1 MKSAYLAIAA
11 AVTLI
16 ATTATGADVED
27 YALRCASDQWHEV
40 DVGLVSTTG
49 DQYTVE
55 AWVRLATDIPTDD
68 VGSTI
73 VGQHADGTDAKG
85 TLDVHMGRLRFLIN
99 TSQSQH
105 HELMSDHPAPLGVWA
120 HMAGVYDGVHM
131 KLYID
136 GQQAGELPVTG
147 SITGYDKRR
156 GTRIGGYSGTYAGD
170 CWLDGD
176 IDEVRIWDVAR
187 TQEQLLADMFHPI
200 SPRTGLIGYWRFDEG
215 SGSTTA
221 DLSGNNHHGQLTNY
235 RGSGQ
240 PAWVPGVFTQ
250 IDTLERRQAALADR
264 RLPGIFLD
272 LDMSAGDQRLST
284 LQNINPGEI
293 YWLQL
298 HVKDAPEIGGWS
310 ATIRFDP
317 EKLQFVEDSFQPSDF
332 IPGLSGKTNLVE
344 EGWVEVGGDILSTDA
359 RSSGSGFLGTVAFEV
374 SSRLEGGV
382 EILLSEV
389 TFARADGSTLR
400 EQTLSRAWLIAGD
413 GFTAVLEPYREGVPA
428 TPTLSQNFPN
438 PFNAATRIR
447 FQIPEASRARLEV
460 FDLKGQHLAVLAERF
475 FAPGYYETVWEG
487 RDAEGRKAASGIY
500 LIRLETGSYQQV
512 RKALLV
518 R

>member
-1 MKSAYLAIAA
+1 MKSADLAIVA

-16 ATTATGADVED
+16 ATAALDADIED
-27 YALRCASDQWHEV
+27 YALRCDSAQRHEV
-40 DVGLVSTTG
+40 DVGLVSAPG
-49 DQYTVE
+49 DQYTAE
-55 AWVRLATDIPTDD
+55 AWVRLSTDIPVDG

-73 VGQHADGTDAKG
+73 VGQHADATDAKG
-85 TLDVHMGRLRFLIN
+85 TLDIHLGRLRFLIN

-105 HELMSDHPAPLGVWA
+105 HELMSDHPVPLGVWT

-156 GTRIGGYSGTYAGD
+156 GTRLGGYSGTYAGD

-187 TQEQLLADMFHPI
+187 TREQLRFDMFHPI
-200 SPRTGLIGYWRFDEG
+200 QARTGLIGYWRFDEG
-215 SGSTTA
+215 SGSSTA
-221 DLSGNNHHGQLTNY
+221 DLSGNDHHGQFTNY

-240 PAWVPGVFTQ
+240 PVWVPGVFTQ
-250 IDTLERRQAALADR
+250 IDTLERRQAVLAGR

-272 LDMSAGDQRLST
+272 FDMDAGDQRLST
-284 LQNINPGEI
+284 LQIDPGEV

-298 HVKDAPEIGGWS
+298 HVKDAPEIDGWS
-310 ATIRFDP
+310 ATIRYDP
-317 EKLQFVEDSFQPSDF
+317 EKLRFVEDSFHPSDF
-332 IPGLSGKTNLVE
+332 IPGLFGLANLVE
-344 EGWVEVGGDILSTDA
+344 EGWVEVGGAILGTDA
-359 RSSGSGFLGTVAFEV
+359 RNVGNGFLGTVAFEV
-374 SSRLEGGV
+374 SSRLEDRA
-382 EILLSEV
+382 EIILSEI
-389 TFARADGSTLR
+389 TFARADGSILL

-413 GFTAVLEPYREGVPA
+413 GSTAVLEPYREGIPA
-428 TPTLSQNFPN
+428 TPTLSQNYPN

-460 FDLKGQHLAVLAERF
+460 FDLKGQRLVVLAERF
-475 FAPGYYETVWEG
+475 FAPGYYEAIWEG
-487 RDAEGRKAASGIY
+487 RDSKGHQSGSGIY
-500 LIRLETGSYQQV
+500 LIRLVTDSHQQV
-512 RKALLV
+512 CKALLI